1 MSRRLPRLRTFVL
14 ATSAFAFACFAS
26 PAIAQE
32 GTLPKGEDGNTLNL
46 DFEKGTLEDWKAE
59 GDAFEGQPIE
69 GDTVRKRRGDMA
81 SRHQGKLWVGSYERK
96 FDPPKG
102 TLTSA
107 SFEVTQPFASFLF
120 AGGVHSETRVELV
133 RESDGEVIYR
143 TSGADREDL
152 RRFVVDLQKERGKRI
167 FIRLVDDHSGG
178 WGHVNFDDFRL
189 HEKAPAPPTQPSVP
203 LVKDEYP
210 LGGVTAEV
218 AAKAMK
224 VPPGFSV
231 RVGAAEPDVQQPIA
245 MAIDDRGRV
254 WIAEAYE
261 YPIRAKEGEGRDRI
275 LIFEDTDGDGS
286 LDSRKVFA
294 EGLNLVSGLEV
305 GHGGVWLGAAPY
317 LLFIADANR
326 DDVPDAE
333 PQILLDGWGYEDT
346 HETLNAFIWGPDGW
360 LYGCHGVFTH
370 SRVGK
375 PGTPDAE
382 RIPINAGVW
391 RYHPTR
397 HVFEV
402 FASGTSNPWGVD
414 FDDRGEAFITAC
426 VIPHLYH
433 MIQGGRY
440 QRQAGSHFNPYTYD
454 DIKTIAD
461 HLHYLGANPHGG
473 NDKSDAAGGGHAHAG
488 AMIYLGGKWPAEHH
502 GALFMNNIHGQRL
515 NVDVL
520 TPQGSGYVGSHGPD
534 FLLTGDRASQI
545 LNFRYGPDGDVW
557 FIDWYDMQAC
567 HHGNAAIHDRSNG
580 RIYKIVYEGDATET
594 PGAGRA
600 SLAMLGGDLSKV
612 DDETLALLALDAN
625 DWFVR
630 HARRILQ
637 ERATARVIDQK
648 AIDRLVDIAS
658 NHPDE
663 TRRLR
668 AIWALHVC
676 AGEVAG
682 PVVEKAVQD
691 PSPSVRA
698 WAVRL
703 KCELPTAIDEATVA
717 LLAQMAREDDS
728 PVVRLQIASALS
740 RVPAAKRW
748 ETVEALA
755 SHGEDAADHNLPL
768 MIWYAAEPLAEVDPE
783 RALALGISAGETM
796 PKLRDFM
803 LRRIG
808 SGDPDASLALLV
820 KGLGKADEPALQRTF
835 LSAIR
840 AALQGR
846 RNLKAPA
853 DWAAAYRRL
862 DGSTDQ
868 SLQLQAHAIAATLG
882 DAKATEALRKLAAS
896 EQAPPALRNSAIEAS
911 LAVRDDKI
919 VPVLYSL
926 LDAGSAPE
934 LRRLAIQ
941 GLAQFDSAET
951 PERILVIFNDLPQEA
966 RQSAL
971 ATLSSRPTWGR
982 QLLEAVAAGDF
993 PASAVSSD
1001 LVRQLQLHGDAEID
1015 RLLKETW
1022 GSVRATPEEKA
1033 KLIAEYAGLVK
1044 RSDLPPADREHGR
1057 AIFAQTCQRCHVL
1070 YGAGGKV
1077 GPDLTGSNRANLD
1090 YLLSNIVDPSA
1101 VMAKEYQ
1108 QTSLVLAD
1116 GRVLVGIVKAEDE
1129 RTVTLQ
1135 TADASIVVPV
1145 ADVEQRVA
1153 SPNSLMPE
1161 DQLRPFDERAIR
1173 SLIAYLSSPRQNP
1186 MLADAQ
1192 NVQSFFDG
1200 QSLAGW
1206 TGDPALWSVENG
1218 EIVGKSTGLAHN
1230 AFLVSD
1236 IAAEDFKLSLEAKLV
1251 DDAGNSG
1258 IQIRSEPIAGG
1269 EMRGYQADMGP
1280 GWWGKLYE
1288 EGGRGPLWKESG
1300 EAHVKKGEWN
1310 RYEIVAEGDRVRTY
1324 LNGQLCVDLQD
1335 PAGKRRGVFALQLH
1349 SGGPTE
1355 VRFRNLK
1362 LELLGEKATPNAEA
1376 ATTGE

>member
-1 MSRRLPRLRTFVL
+1 MSSRLHQL
-14 ATSAFAFACFAS
+14 SAFVVSAAAL
-26 PAIAQE
+26 AIAPFVGPVSGQE
-32 GTLPKGEDGNTLNL
+32 GTLPKGADGKSLNL
-46 DFEKGTLEDWKAE
+46 DFETGTLEDWKAE

-69 GDTVRKRRGDMA
+69 GDTVKKRRGDMT
-81 SRHQGKLWVGSYERK
+81 SRHQGKFWIGSYERK
-96 FDPPKG
+96 FDLPRG

-107 SFEVTQPFASFLF
+107 PFEVTQPFVSFLF
-120 AGGVHSETRVELV
+120 AGGVHAETRVELV

-143 TSGADREDL
+143 TSGVDREDL

-189 HEKAPAPPTQPSVP
+189 HAKAPAPPTQPSAP
-203 LVKDEYP
+203 LARDEYP

-218 AAKAMK
+218 AAAAMK

-245 MAIDDRGRV
+245 MAIDDRGRI

-261 YPIRAKEGEGRDRI
+261 YPVRAKEGQGRDRI
-275 LIFEDTDGDGS
+275 LIFEDTNGDGS
-286 LDSRKVFA
+286 LDSRKIFA

-305 GHGGVWLGAAPY
+305 GHGGVWVGAAPY
-317 LLFIADANR
+317 LLFIADADR

-346 HETLNAFIWGPDGW
+346 HETLNSFIWGPDGW
-360 LYGCHGVFTH
+360 LYGCHGVFTY

-375 PGTPDAE
+375 SGAPDVE
-382 RIPINAGVW
+382 RVPLNAGVW

-397 HVFEV
+397 QVFEV
-402 FASGTSNPWGVD
+402 FAHGTSNPWGVD

-440 QRQAGSHFNPYTYD
+440 QRQAGPHFNPYTYD

-515 NVDVL
+515 NVDRL
-520 TPQGSGYVGSHGPD
+520 SEQGSGYVGTHGPD

-567 HHGNAAIHDRSNG
+567 HHGNASVHDRSNG

-600 SLAMLGGDLSKV
+600 SLAKLGGDLSKV
-612 DDETLALLALDAN
+612 DDETLALLTLDAN

-630 HARRILQ
+630 HARRVLF
-637 ERATARVIDQK
+637 ERAKTRVIEQK
-648 AIDRLVDIAS
+648 ALERLVDIAT

-668 AIWALHVC
+668 AMWAIHAC
-676 AGEVAG
+676 AGEEDRQLL
-682 PVVEKAVQD
+682 EKATSD
-691 PSPSVRA
+691 PSPFVRA
-698 WAVRL
+698 WAIRL
-703 KCELPTAIDEATVA
+703 KCEIPAGIDDATVA
-717 LLAQMAREDDS
+717 LLTRLAREDES
-728 PVVRLQIASALS
+728 PVVRLQVASALN
-740 RVPAAKRW
+740 RVPPAQRW
-748 ETVEALA
+748 QAVEALA
-755 SHGEDAADHNLPL
+755 SHAEDAGDHNLPL

-820 KGLGKADEPALQRTF
+820 KGLGKANDPALQRTF
-835 LSAIR
+835 VSAIR

-846 RNLKAPA
+846 RNVQPPA
-853 DWAAAYRRL
+853 DWAAAYGNLR
-862 DGSTDQ
+862 GSPDE
-868 SLQLQAHAIAATLG
+868 SLQLQSHAIAAILG
-882 DAKATEALRKLAAS
+882 DAKATESLRILAANEKAS
-896 EQAPPALRNSAIEAS
+896 AAIRSSAIEAS
-911 LAVRDDKI
+911 LTVRDEKI

-926 LDAGSAPE
+926 LEGGSPPE
-934 LRRLAIQ
+934 LRRVALR
-941 GLAQFDSAET
+941 GLAQFDSEDTPARVLGVLET
-951 PERILVIFNDLPQEA
+951 LPPEA

-971 ATLSSRPTWGR
+971 ATLASRPAWGR
-982 QLLEAVAAGDF
+982 QLLQAVAAGEF
-993 PASAVSSD
+993 PASSLSSD
-1001 LVRQLQLHGDAEID
+1001 LVRQLQLHGDLEID
-1015 RLLKETW
+1015 GLLKQTW

-1044 RSDLPPADREHGR
+1044 RSDLPPADLEHGR

-1077 GPDLTGSNRANLD
+1077 GPDLTGSNRANLE
-1090 YLLSNIVDPSA
+1090 YLLSNIIDPSA

-1108 QTSLVLAD
+1108 QTSLILAD
-1116 GRVLVGIVKAEDE
+1116 GRVLVGIVKAEDA

-1135 TADASIVVPV
+1135 TADAAIVVPV
-1145 ADVEQRVA
+1145 ADIEERIA
-1153 SPNSLMPE
+1153 SPTSLMPE

-1200 QSLAGW
+1200 QTLTGW
-1206 TGDPALWSVENG
+1206 SGDPSLWSVENG
-1218 EIVGKSTGLAHN
+1218 EIVGKSDGLARN
-1230 AFLVSD
+1230 EFLISD
-1236 IAAEDFKLSLEAKLV
+1236 IAAEDFRVSLEVKLAGDV
-1251 DDAGNSG
+1251 GNSG
-1258 IQIRSEPIAGG
+1258 VQFRSEPIAGG
-1269 EMRGYQADMGP
+1269 EMRGYQADIGP

-1288 EGGRGPLWKESG
+1288 EHGRGLLWEKSG

-1324 LNGQLCVDLQD
+1324 LNGELCVDLQD

-1355 VRFRNLK
+1355 VRFRNLT
-1362 LELLGEKATPNAEA
+1362 LEILGEKTKPHADA
-1376 ATTGE
+1376 AAGK